1 MGVIYYILVISMAKP
16 IAPTPVFEGETLEDL
31 MRYMKRPMNKKEK
44 EISKRIKDKR
54 RVPVFR

>member
-1 MGVIYYILVISMAKP
+1 MAKP
-16 IAPTPVFEGETLEDL
+16 IAPTPVFEGEALEDL
-31 MRYMKRPMNKKEK
+31 IKYMKRPMNKKEK